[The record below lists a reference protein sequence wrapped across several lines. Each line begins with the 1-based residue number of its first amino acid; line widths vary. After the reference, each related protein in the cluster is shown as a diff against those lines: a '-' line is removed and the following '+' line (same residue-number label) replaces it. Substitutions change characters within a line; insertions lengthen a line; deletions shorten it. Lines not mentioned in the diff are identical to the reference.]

1 MHTCRQAIGTTA
13 ENLAAEFLRAQGLE
27 ILLQNYRRRF
37 GELDI
42 VALDGEVLVIVE
54 VRTRSSEA
62 FGGAAASV
70 DGWKQR
76 KIVRT
81 AQMLLL
87 ERKDLAR
94 RRARFDVIVVHDP
107 CSAAPRVDWVRHAF
121 CG

>member
-1 MHTCRQAIGTTA
+1 MQTYRQVIGTTA
-13 ENLAAEFLRAQGLE
+13 ENLAVHFLREQGLE
-27 ILLQNYRRRF
+27 IILQNYRRRF

-54 VRTRSSEA
+54 VRTRSSDA
-62 FGGAAASV
+62 FGGAAGSV

-81 AQMLLL
+81 AQLLLL

-94 RRARFDVIVVHDP
+94 RRARFDVIVVRGR
-107 CSAAPRVDWVRHAF
+107 AIEWIRNAF
-121 CG
+121 T